1 MVVMLY
7 QWIVPDKVD
16 PNVISH
22 ISQEFHLHPLIAT
35 VLYNRNIR
43 SDSQIYHF
51 FNDTLDDLFDPFLLD
66 NMDIA
71 VERIISAL
79 QSGEKIMIYGDYD
92 VDGVTSVS
100 ILYDSLFRL
109 GGKVMFYIPDRF
121 DDGYGLSE
129 AGIKKAAARDASL
142 IVTVDCG
149 TTAINEVE
157 YARNLGIETI
167 ICDHH
172 EQGDHLPDAVAILNP
187 KLKGSNYPF
196 RELAGCGVAFKLL
209 QALLQKL
216 GYDKSWAYQ
225 YLDLVAI
232 GTAADIVNLTSENR
246 IFVKYGLKQVNQ
258 SPREGVYALM
268 EQSGLLNRHLNVNSI
283 VFNLAPRINAVGRIS
298 KAKKAV
304 HLLTTTS
311 FQQGRNIAQILEKE
325 NNTRRGI
332 DEVTFK
338 EAEEIISESVDLDNV
353 NIIVLSKKDWHM
365 GVLGIVASRLVEKY
379 KRPVILISVIDHVG
393 KGSARSVRDVNIL
406 SHIKLAES
414 LLTTYGGHQYAAG
427 LTIAEEQIE
436 EFKKRLIHS
445 AKSEAVLDEIKPKL
459 YIDSE
464 VMLEQFNA
472 DFFKSL
478 KQLEPFGPDNMRPVF
493 TTYGLELFGR
503 LEIVGNNHLK
513 TKFKQ
518 NGVVLDAIGYNF
530 GDYINHFN
538 HGKKNISL
546 SYVIEENNWNGRTTV
561 QMRIK
566 DFEVTE

>member
-1 MVVMLY
+1 MLY

-246 IFVKYGLKQVNQ
+246 IFVKYALKQVNQ

-518 NGVVLDAIGYNF
+518 NGVVLDAIGYNL